1 MIQQAYV
8 LLLHLVSRGWPVLPR
23 DRVKA
28 ENPDTGPEHG
38 AAANGQRESIRKLA
52 IAGNLKGKN

>member
-1 MIQQAYV
+1 M
-8 LLLHLVSRGWPVLPR
+8 LPR

-38 AAANGQRESIRKLA
+38 AAANGQRESISKLA
-52 IAGNLKGKN
+52 IAGDLKGKN